1 MGLNLGSVFG
11 GGNILGLALNV
22 ASMAFPQ
29 LKLATA
35 LLGMFSQAFQGG
47 IQQGLSQ
54 AVQSMGLPKFIADM
68 VGKALGQAFQN
79 VQQNSSE
86 QNQAAQGTLGQDFL
100 QQFTQGIAQA
110 FGSELEKTS
119 AAAGGGKKGWLR
131 AIAETLGNIAN
142 KAAKELEQMG
152 QGITK
157 DDPKKLTEYQ
167 AATQEFSLLMNTFTN
182 AIKTIGE
189 GNANATRKG

>member
-29 LKLATA
+29 LKMATA
-35 LLGMFSQAFQGG
+35 LLGMFSQAATQG
-47 IQQGLSQ
+47 IQAGLSQ
-54 AVQSMGLPKFIADM
+54 ATQQLGLPKFIADM
-68 VGKALGQAFQN
+68 VSKELQKVLGG
-79 VQQNSSE
+79 
-86 QNQAAQGTLGQDFL
+86 AAQGAGEQDAAGKSFIEQL
-100 QQFTQGIAQA
+100 AQGIAKSL
-110 FGSELEKTS
+110 GDELEKSGAS
-119 AAAGGGKKGWLR
+119 AGTGKKGWLR
-131 AIAETLGNIAN
+131 AMAEALGNIAN